1 MTSAQRNYLLSK
13 ICADMAATIRGVT
26 GQNVTVT
33 CRTAD
38 NWTIS
43 GDPAAVIAARPVLE
57 ATGLL
62 LTSSHYD
69 PTPDADGDIDTDR
82 YDYWDRS
89 A

>member
-1 MTSAQRNYLLSK
+1 MAKAIRSA
-13 ICADMAATIRGVT
+13 T

-43 GDPAAVIAARPVLE
+43 GDPAAVLAARAVM
-57 ATGLL
+57 AAAGLL

-69 PTPDADGDIDTDR
+69 PTPDADGDVDTDR

-89 A
+89 